1 MKMILA
7 TGNKGKLKEARLIFS
22 GIKDCGVEI
31 ISPLEASCDMSGIEE
46 TGSTFFENAL
56 IKAKAVWERTH
67 VPAIADDS
75 GLIVEALSGEGVRAF
90 YEGEKLGFPDGFEEP
105 GENLYPGV
113 VTARFFDTVSSLF
126 GYPSKKDEHPFLY
139 GALAEKPG
147 EEETMSILSDV
158 EENVVS
164 GDKNEMNYRLLLSL
178 LDGEK
183 SRKAFFVSCCAAY
196 FGDGRYV
203 SSYGICCGSISEKP
217 FIANG
222 FGYDPVFF
230 LDGMGM
236 MISELSDAEKN
247 AISHRGKAMRRLG
260 EKLALIKN

>member
-1 MKMILA
+1 MTLLELYRYADAQRIPVDAFPLGR
-7 TGNKGKLKEARLIFS
+7 TEA
-22 GIKDCGVEI
+22 
-31 ISPLEASCDMSGIEE
+31 
-46 TGSTFFENAL
+46 
-56 IKAKAVWERTH
+56 
-67 VPAIADDS
+67 
-75 GLIVEALSGEGVRAF
+75 
-90 YEGEKLGFPDGFEEP
+90 
-105 GENLYPGV
+105 
-113 VTARFFDTVSSLF
+113 
-126 GYPSKKDEHPFLY
+126 
-139 GALAEKPG
+139 
-147 EEETMSILSDV
+147 
-158 EENVVS
+158 
-164 GDKNEMNYRLLLSL
+164 LSL